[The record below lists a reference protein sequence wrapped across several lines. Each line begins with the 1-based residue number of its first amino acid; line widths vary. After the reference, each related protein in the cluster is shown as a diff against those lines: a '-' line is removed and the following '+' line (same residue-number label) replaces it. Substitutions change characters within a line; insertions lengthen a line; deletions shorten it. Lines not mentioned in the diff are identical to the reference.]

1 MKLKFGEIYKR
12 KELHDHFKGN
22 RQSGISIPAKL
33 NVIFLIDSSGGD
45 NHGYQDGW
53 IDNGKTYLYTG
64 EGRIG
69 DQKLIR
75 GNLQICEHLQTRKR
89 IYLFKETT
97 KTFIKLIGE
106 FYFIDFEEAQALD
119 DNNQNRKVYLFTLGF
134 LQDNEVLLTPLNEPK
149 LVAKTYKKP
158 NTTERKG
165 LVTSRVGQGPY
176 RRELLNKYQ
185 NKCAVTGANLKEIL
199 IASHIV
205 PWRDSNDIER
215 TDVNNGILLSPNY
228 DALFDKH
235 LITFDGS
242 GKIIISE
249 NIKHLLEVLGIDP
262 YAQIRVND
270 EMKKYLIRH
279 RNKFRENINN

>member
-1 MKLKFGEIYKR
+1 MDKILAFVAP
-12 KELHDHFKGN
+12 HFVP
-22 RQSGISIPAKL
+22 I
-33 NVIFLIDSSGGD
+33 
-45 NHGYQDGW
+45 
-53 IDNGKTYLYTG
+53 
-64 EGRIG
+64 
-69 DQKLIR
+69 
-75 GNLQICEHLQTRKR
+75 
-89 IYLFKETT
+89 
-97 KTFIKLIGE
+97 
-106 FYFIDFEEAQALD
+106 AQALD